1 MCCIYIMCAII
12 HVSSVNYHF
21 SVNEL
26 YCYSLKILRSPV
38 YRKYLSLLL
47 TQIIKCVNLLYIV
60 SPDPVRNLKNT
71 SSDSESITLTWEF
84 GFNGNA
90 NISGVNVTYYAR
102 DFIIDDTQ
110 YMMISTTSLQTS
122 LTLLN
127 LQPQTIYVIIV
138 RVRNSVSSEVG
149 LSPPVNITVKT
160 KQRET
165 KRKVSNSGTVGS

>member
-1 MCCIYIMCAII
+1 M
-12 HVSSVNYHF
+12 NYF
-21 SVNEL
+21 
-26 YCYSLKILRSPV
+26 YA
-38 YRKYLSLLL
+38 
-47 TQIIKCVNLLYIV
+47 V
-60 SPDPVRNLKNT
+60 SPDPVRNVKNI

-90 NISGVNVTYYAR
+90 NISGVNITYYAR
-102 DFIIDDTQ
+102 DFFINDTQ

-127 LQPQTIYVIIV
+127 LQPQTVYFISI

-165 KRKVSNSGTVGS
+165 KRKVSNSGTIMVLTITSFFFFWYCLYPCMHCYVTNVNGVLFVFT

>member
-1 MCCIYIMCAII
+1 M
-12 HVSSVNYHF
+12 NYF
-21 SVNEL
+21 
-26 YCYSLKILRSPV
+26 YA
-38 YRKYLSLLL
+38 
-47 TQIIKCVNLLYIV
+47 V
-60 SPDPVRNLKNT
+60 SPDPVRNVKNI

-90 NISGVNVTYYAR
+90 NISGVNITYYAR
-102 DFIIDDTQ
+102 DFFINDTQ

-127 LQPQTIYVIIV
+127 LQPQTVYFISI

-165 KRKVSNSGTVGS
+165 KRKVSNSGTIMVLTITSFFFF